1 MRIKVMATGGLLT
14 WLAAFMLIV
23 WTGVS
28 SAETE
33 VTPND
38 IQTVKTKLH
47 SANPYFRE
55 VWSQVFA
62 DRGLSFQPPAIMAF
76 SSTINTACGSIKPG
90 NGIACLKDNTIYLD
104 AGFLAQLMNE
114 TAEHN
119 KTDGDYAA
127 IVVAAHEFGHQVARQ
142 LGSTSPN
149 SFYEE
154 QQADCLAGAITRQAR
169 IDGYLDPGDLEE
181 ARYALAI
188 SGDMNFITVGT
199 DFKDIYTP
207 DSHGSASQRVDAF
220 DRGYYVGPRSCTD
233 KLGTPGVP
241 PAGGVIASNYIAQ
254 TTAGAGQLCE
264 WSPTLSGLT
273 VSSKSQSNV
282 CELRFGGGMFLPA
295 DFRVELAARPLRG
308 RADQCY
314 GLLLGQLDYR
324 QPAIEH
330 FVFCVSPKGY
340 SRLGTRS
347 ASSSSELGPEPLSDP
362 FSTESLHEASVSLGL
377 EAGPVAA
384 WNVEKHLIID
394 VHRTESGTVVLG
406 YVDGRF
412 MEIGTSLQA
421 AQGPVGV
428 YVGASMEVLV
438 TGLRV
443 LRLPH

>member
-1 MRIKVMATGGLLT
+1 MRIKVRVSGGLLT
-14 WLAAFMLIV
+14 CLTLSMLV
-23 WTGVS
+23 VSTGVS

-33 VTPND
+33 VSPND
-38 IQTVKTKLH
+38 IQMVKTKLQ
-47 SANPYFRE
+47 SADPYFRE
-55 VWSQVFA
+55 VWSQIFQ
-62 DRGLSFQPPAIMAF
+62 DRGLSFQPPAVKAF
-76 SSTINTACGSIKPG
+76 SSTINTACGPIKPG

-104 AGFLAQLMNE
+104 AGYLAQLMNE

-181 ARYALAI
+181 AQYALAI
-188 SGDMNFITVGT
+188 SGDLDVVTVGT
-199 DFKDIYTP
+199 DFRDIFTP
-207 DSHGSASQRVDAF
+207 GTHGSASQRVDAF
-220 DRGYYVGPRSCTD
+220 DRGYYVGPRSCNG

-241 PAGGVIASNYIAQ
+241 PAGAVIASNFIAQ
-254 TTAGAGQLCE
+254 TTAGEGQICE

-282 CELRFGGGMFLPA
+282 CELRFGAGMSLPD
-295 DFRVELAARPLRG
+295 DFRVELTVRPERG
-308 RADQCY
+308 RPDQCS

-324 QPAIEH
+324 QPTTQH

-340 SRLGTRS
+340 SRLGTRGLS
-347 ASSSSELGPEPLSDP
+347 FTGEFAPDPLTDR
-362 FSTESLHEASVSLGL
+362 FSTMSPRETMESLGL
-377 EAGPVAA
+377 QAGREAA
-384 WNVEKHLIID
+384 WNVEKHLVMD
-394 VHRTESGTVVLG
+394 VHRTEGGTTVLA
-406 YVDGRF
+406 YLDGRF
-412 MEIGTSLQA
+412 MEIGTSLQL

-428 YVGASMEVLV
+428 YVGASMEVSV

-443 LRLPH
+443 LSLPH